1 MFTFRAAARVPMSV
15 LSIHAPWSERPAP
28 IISTSA
34 NDLMTEP
41 TFAVQPAAWGKFDS
55 YGCDWAINMS
65 HAYKIAAIWQ
75 ETFNDGDMMIWRVT
89 PGGEPIRWVRVA
101 GDGTCDTEEIA
112 DLVFG

>member
-1 MFTFRAAARVPMSV
+1 MSV

-55 YGCDWAINMS
+55 YGCDWAINIS
-65 HAYKIAAIWQ
+65 HADKIAAIWQ
-75 ETFNDGDMMIWRVT
+75 EAFNDGDMMIWRVT

>member
-1 MFTFRAAARVPMSV
+1 LFTFRAAARVPMSV

>member
-1 MFTFRAAARVPMSV
+1 MSV

-41 TFAVQPAAWGKFDS
+41 TYAVQPAAWGKFDS

>member
-1 MFTFRAAARVPMSV
+1 MSV

-65 HAYKIAAIWQ
+65 HAYKIAALWQ
-75 ETFNDGDMMIWRVT
+75 EAFNDGDMMIWRVT

>member
-1 MFTFRAAARVPMSV
+1 MSV

-55 YGCDWAINMS
+55 YGCDWAINIS

-75 ETFNDGDMMIWRVT
+75 EAFKDGDMMIWRVT
-89 PGGEPIRWVRVA
+89 PGGEPIRWVRVYEDDSIDA
-101 GDGTCDTEEIA
+101 VTDDA
-112 DLVFG
+112 LALLV

>member
-1 MFTFRAAARVPMSV
+1 MSV

-34 NDLMTEP
+34 NALMTEP

-55 YGCDWAINMS
+55 YGCDWAINIS

-75 ETFNDGDMMIWRVT
+75 EAFNDGDMMIWRVT
-89 PGGEPIRWVRVA
+89 PGGEPIRWVRVYEDDSIDA
-101 GDGTCDTEEIA
+101 VTDDA
-112 DLVFG
+112 LALLV

>member
-1 MFTFRAAARVPMSV
+1 MSV

-34 NDLMTEP
+34 NDIMTEP

>member
-1 MFTFRAAARVPMSV
+1 MSV

>member
-1 MFTFRAAARVPMSV
+1 MSV

-65 HAYKIAAIWQ
+65 HAYKIAALWQ

-89 PGGEPIRWVRVA
+89 PGGEPIRWVRVYEDDSIDA
-101 GDGTCDTEEIA
+101 VTDDA
-112 DLVFG
+112 LALLV

>member
-1 MFTFRAAARVPMSV
+1 MSV

-65 HAYKIAAIWQ
+65 HAYKIAALWQ

>member
-1 MFTFRAAARVPMSV
+1 MSV
-15 LSIHAPWSERPAP
+15 LSIHAPWSECPAP

-55 YGCDWAINMS
+55 YGCDWAINIS

-75 ETFNDGDMMIWRVT
+75 EAFNDGDMMIWRVT
-89 PGGEPIRWVRVA
+89 PGGEPIRWVRVYEDDSIDA
-101 GDGTCDTEEIA
+101 VTDDA
-112 DLVFG
+112 LALLV